1 MMTEKDL
8 TALLARLVATW
19 ENEVIEFKE
28 AQDDYDTD
36 RIGRYFSALA
46 NEANLREHEEAWL
59 VFGVNDKTRSVCGS
73 SYRLTPGRLQATKK
87 QIADDTEPSITFRN
101 IHEILIDGKRVVLFE
116 IPAAPRGMPIA
127 WKTHCYARAGESLT
141 GLGFDKQDAIR
152 QQTLATDWS
161 AQVVPH
167 AQISDLDETALQ
179 KAKDSFARK
188 YANRFSADELASW
201 ATQTFLDRA
210 NLTQNGQI
218 TRATLL
224 LLGKTT
230 SGHLLSPHPAQ
241 MAWKLDGQEEAYKL
255 FGLPFFLTTTQLY
268 QKIRNIQIRLL
279 PVGQLVPYEV
289 SKYAESIV
297 LEPDRKVS

>member
-127 WKTHCYARAGESLT
+127 WKTHCYARAGESL
-141 GLGFDKQDAIR
+141 KR
-152 QQTLATDWS
+152 
-161 AQVVPH
+161 
-167 AQISDLDETALQ
+167 
-179 KAKDSFARK
+179 R
-188 YANRFSADELASW
+188 
-201 ATQTFLDRA
+201 
-210 NLTQNGQI
+210 
-218 TRATLL
+218 
-224 LLGKTT
+224 
-230 SGHLLSPHPAQ
+230 LSR
-241 MAWKLDGQEEAYKL
+241 MLKM
-255 FGLPFFLTTTQLY
+255 
-268 QKIRNIQIRLL
+268 
-279 PVGQLVPYEV
+279 
-289 SKYAESIV
+289 S
-297 LEPDRKVS
+297 